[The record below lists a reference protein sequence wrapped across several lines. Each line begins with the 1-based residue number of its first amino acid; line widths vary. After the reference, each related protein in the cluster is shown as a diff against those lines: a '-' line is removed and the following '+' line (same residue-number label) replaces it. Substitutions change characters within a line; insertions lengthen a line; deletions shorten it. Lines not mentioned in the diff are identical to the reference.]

1 MAGRLSVI
9 CGPMFAGKTTRLCA
23 ETDAWEAVRG
33 RALVIKPAWDRRYHA
48 DGSDAH
54 VVTHDGVRRVAHA
67 AADAGEAAAMV
78 RGAIGDQANATVKL
92 LVVIDEAHF
101 FGAALAPAVRAWI
114 HAGAHVL
121 VCGVELDHRGEP
133 FEPFPTLLAEAD
145 EVIKL
150 ASRCARCGGPA
161 RHSQRMNESG
171 DRIVVGGADLYEAR
185 CRACFVPGA

>member
-1 MAGRLSVI
+1 MIGRLEVV
-9 CGPMFAGKTTRLCA
+9 CGPMFAGKTSRLLSA
-23 ETDAWEAVRG
+23 VDAWEAARG

-54 VVTHDGVRRVAHA
+54 VITHDGVRRVARA
-67 AADAGEAAAMV
+67 AADVGEAAALV
-78 RGAIGDQANATVKL
+78 RGAIDDPANTTVKL

-101 FGAALAPAVRAWI
+101 FGAALAPEVRTWI
-114 HAGAHVL
+114 REGAHAL

-133 FEPFPTLLAEAD
+133 FEPFTTLLAEAD

-161 RHSQRMNESG
+161 RHSQRMNASG
-171 DRIVVGGADLYEAR
+171 ERIVVGGADLYEAR
-185 CRACFVPGA
+185 CRDCFEPGA

>member
-1 MAGRLSVI
+1 MAGALSVI
-9 CGPMFAGKTTRLCA
+9 CGPMFAGKTTRLLA
-23 ETDAWEAVRG
+23 AVDAWEAARG
-33 RALVIKPAWDRRYHA
+33 RAIIITPAWDRRYHA
-48 DGSDAH
+48 VGSDAH
-54 VVTHDGVRRVAHA
+54 VITHDGVRRAAHA
-67 AADAGEAAAMV
+67 AADAGEAASLV
-78 RGAIGDQANATVKL
+78 SGAIDDPARAGAKL

-114 HAGAHVL
+114 LAGAHVL

-145 EVIKL
+145 EVVKL

-161 RHSQRMNESG
+161 RHSQRMNASG

-185 CRACFVPGA
+185 CRNCFEPGV